1 MRLFKELLFIHF
13 LNSYRRFFFR
23 KIILRIAICFFLG
36 YSILILIE
44 AAVLVRNSILGSGL
58 IIRYFSISYII
69 IIGAVDL
76 LLKVALNRFGVL
88 SVYPFLR
95 LKIPKKY
102 IADFMIFYNHFSFI
116 NILSLFL
123 IIPLCIILDSI
134 IIRNQVALL
143 AYILLLSFITNNYMS
158 MLINISKIRFGYLG
172 LLLVILFPVFF
183 AAQYIIGELDNLLVY
198 DSSILEI
205 SYSFLL
211 LILIMVSHK
220 ILRNRLLA
228 LLYIE

>member
-1 MRLFKELLFIHF
+1 MRLFKELLFIQF

-23 KIILRIAICFFLG
+23 KIILRIAIYFFLC

-44 AAVLVRNSILGSGL
+44 GAVLVRNSILESGL
-58 IIRYFSISYII
+58 IISYFSISYII

-76 LLKVALNRFGVL
+76 LLKVVLNRFGVL

-102 IADFMIFYNHFSFI
+102 IVDFMIFYNHFFSL

-134 IIRNQVALL
+134 FIRNQIALL
-143 AYILLLSFITNNYMS
+143 AFILILSFITNNYMS
-158 MLINISKIRFGYLG
+158 MLINISRIKFGYLG
-172 LLLVILFPVFF
+172 LLPLLIFLVFSVTHYF
-183 AAQYIIGELDNLLVY
+183 IGESDNILVY
-198 DSSILEI
+198 DRSVLKI
-205 SYSFLL
+205 SYSLLL
-211 LILIMVSHK
+211 LILIIVSHK
-220 ILRNRLLA
+220 ILRNKLLA